1 MPAPQL
7 ALGSSCP
14 CGNLRAYAEC
24 CGRFHAGEVPDTAP
38 QLMRS
43 RYSAYVLRLT
53 DYLLATWHPDTRP
66 DVLALPPPEEL
77 RWVGLDIRSQR
88 QNTEIALLIRSS
100 DLSRRATTQ
109 IETALREAAWHV
121 QLRDGGQLVWHA
133 PEGSGLP
140 DATTEPDASAPL
152 RLMLQ
157 LLGPLAPDHLL

>member
-7 ALGSSCP
+7 ALGSTCP

-24 CGRFHAGEVPDTAP
+24 CGRFHAGEIPDTAP

-66 DVLALPPPEEL
+66 ESLALPPVEDL

-88 QNTEIALLIRSS
+88 LGGNG
-100 DLSRRATTQ
+100 RRARVEF
-109 IETALREAAWHV
+109 IARFREGGGSRVQAQHEVSRFVREEGRWFYVDGEFPAPPTPFTHRPAA
-121 QLRDGGQLVWHA
+121 RA
-133 PEGSGLP
+133 
-140 DATTEPDASAPL
+140 
-152 RLMLQ
+152 
-157 LLGPLAPDHLL
+157 

>member
-24 CGRFHAGEVPDTAP
+24 CGRFHAGEIPDTAP

-66 DVLALPPPEEL
+66 EALALPPPEEL

-88 QNTEIALLIRSS
+88 LGGNG
-100 DLSRRATTQ
+100 RRARVEF
-109 IETALREAAWHV
+109 IARFREGGGSRVQAQHEVSRFVREDGRWFYVDGEFPAPPTPFTHRPAA
-121 QLRDGGQLVWHA
+121 RA
-133 PEGSGLP
+133 
-140 DATTEPDASAPL
+140 
-152 RLMLQ
+152 
-157 LLGPLAPDHLL
+157 